1 MLHWWKNNK
10 KHIKYAEN
18 LSYTITFEVTEKAFE
33 LLFGGFDVCS
43 ERAGKTQG
51 RSDRKC
57 EIWRTPCLLVSN
69 MWPVISLTAPVITGA
84 AYSSAL
90 CELKLWASGSSD
102 CSSESFIISPLMA
115 ECSVWA
121 QSNTTIQLPDKKLT
135 NLHLQHFY
143 FPPPPPLGSKTSNIW
158 QKQLRRFVIYQT
170 CFGCSGVLQRWTCSH
185 FMSHCGWKYKWK
197 NDPSCFCNVTETH
210 FSFLWRSFLHLFSL
224 RDKREKQLS
233 ESQRRRRATISHMET
248 WEWIHKYC
256 INKPL
261 NRFVYRTLEKSEK
274 CHQEEKVTVFI
285 LFMYFLLCN
294 HESFSVM
301 LLCF

>member
-57 EIWRTPCLLVSN
+57 EIWRTPWLLVSN

-143 FPPPPPLGSKTSNIW
+143 FPPPPHLEAKQATFDRSSWDVLSFIKRVLAAQVSFSAELAHTLWVTVDENINERMTR
-158 QKQLRRFVIYQT
+158 LVFVT
-170 CFGCSGVLQRWTCSH
+170 LQRHIS
-185 FMSHCGWKYKWK
+185 
-197 NDPSCFCNVTETH
+197 
-210 FSFLWRSFLHLFSL
+210 LFSEG
-224 RDKREKQLS
+224 RFYIFSAS
-233 ESQRRRRATISHMET
+233 ETKERSS
-248 WEWIHKYC
+248 
-256 INKPL
+256 
-261 NRFVYRTLEKSEK
+261 
-274 CHQEEKVTVFI
+274 
-285 LFMYFLLCN
+285 
-294 HESFSVM
+294 
-301 LLCF
+301 